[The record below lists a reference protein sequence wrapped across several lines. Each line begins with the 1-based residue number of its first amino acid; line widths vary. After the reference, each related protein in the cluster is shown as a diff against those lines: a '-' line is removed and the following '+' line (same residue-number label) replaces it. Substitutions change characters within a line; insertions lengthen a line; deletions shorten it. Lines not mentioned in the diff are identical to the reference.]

1 MANET
6 VASSRRPFFVTLLAV
21 LLYLQGLLR
30 FCFGAYTLSAAI
42 IAGIITLFGVSTHNL
57 GLVFST
63 AIFWLLSGLIYFFF
77 TAGLWLLKSWAYWA
91 IIILASL
98 SLLGD
103 IIALV
108 ESQTVV
114 WSIIISMLFSVIV
127 LIGFFTPSVRN
138 VFR

>member
-1 MANET
+1 MANDT
-6 VASSRRPFFVTLLAV
+6 VASHRRPLFVTLLAA

-42 IAGIITLFGVSTHNL
+42 LAGIITLFGVSMHNL

-63 AIFWLLSGLIYFFF
+63 AIFWLLSGLVYFFF
-77 TAGLWLLKSWAYWA
+77 AAGVWSLKSWAYWA

-108 ESQTVV
+108 EAQTAV
-114 WSIIISMLFSVIV
+114 WSIVISMLFSVIV
-127 LIGFFTPSVRN
+127 LIGFFTPTVRK